1 MTVTALDY
9 NVNEIPEGP
18 GVVLVVLVDV
28 DVVDTVVVVVDDA
41 DTVHCAIPM
50 RFVVGCVICG
60 TSITKE

>member
-1 MTVTALDY
+1 M
-9 NVNEIPEGP
+9 NEIPEGP

-50 RFVVGCVICG
+50 RFVVGCVIGG